1 MGQALIQVFT
11 CFVISNNQ
19 ANEILRQFQKDYPK
33 REIKSVSICPNEP
46 AGWFMTITYE
56 IRS

>member
-11 CFVISNNQ
+11 CFVVSNNQ

-33 REIKSVSICPNEP
+33 RDIKSVSVYPNEP
-46 AGWFMTITYE
+46 VGWFMTITYE